1 MTSFVEFDGL
11 SDEKLVSRIR
21 SGEDGLFSELAHRYL
36 PLIRYLAAQYSLYSI
51 ETDDLI
57 QEGTI
62 ALYDAVRDFRAGESA
77 FSSFAVLC
85 IRRAMG
91 DERKTLGRKR
101 RVPLSLIVSLD
112 DSGEFSD
119 ASNPEKMLI
128 EQEDYENLTEL
139 IRLELSEMEYK
150 VLAEFLAGSSYA
162 DISGKLGISNKSVDN
177 ALRRIRSKL
186 KNKKSV

>member
-1 MTSFVEFDGL
+1 M
-11 SDEKLVSRIR
+11 
-21 SGEDGLFSELAHRYL
+21 
-36 PLIRYLAAQYSLYSI
+36 
-51 ETDDLI
+51 
-57 QEGTI
+57 
-62 ALYDAVRDFRAGESA
+62 
-77 FSSFAVLC
+77 
-85 IRRAMG
+85 
-91 DERKTLGRKR
+91 
-101 RVPLSLIVSLD
+101 IVSLD